1 MVITIDRE
9 LDAKVGCTELFRHK
23 GKSNRTSLT
32 ELDAK
37 VGYTELYTKVGY
49 IELLDTKAGYTE
61 LDAKAGYTEF
71 RYEGKSYRT
80 RPEGLLCRTI

>member
-1 MVITIDRE
+1 MFDFGRGDASRRLIVIKMLNY
-9 LDAKVGCTELFRHK
+9 LDTKV
-23 GKSNRTSLT
+23 SSST

-71 RYEGKSYRT
+71 RYECKSYRT

>member
-1 MVITIDRE
+1 MVITIDTE
-9 LDAKVGCTELFRHK
+9 LDAKVGYTELFRHK

-49 IELLDTKAGYTE
+49 TE
-61 LDAKAGYTEF
+61 LDAKAGYTES
-71 RYEGKSYRT
+71 RCKGKS
-80 RPEGLLCRTI
+80 CQN